1 MTHPNPDPLRSAL
14 EINPDLVERCKEL
27 LQWGRTGLLNNGSGG
42 AVRALAKSLEQSVG
56 AHQAMSV
63 AEFKTR
69 DEAMSEVVRIAALA
83 SPQGRETVIE
93 EIALMH
99 EAEADRL
106 EPKGST
112 RVDIYEHRTKT
123 ALLHRRWANRVR
135 ALKSSA
141 PDAWRPIETAPKDT
155 DVLLGWWRSWPE
167 RQWESASGLAGST
180 KGGWLHGQATHWQ
193 PLPAPPA
200 EKI

>member
-83 SPQGRETVIE
+83 SPQGREAVTERDKIIE
-93 EIALMH
+93 ECAKVV
-99 EAEADRL
+99 ER
-106 EPKGST
+106 
-112 RVDIYEHRTKT
+112 
-123 ALLHRRWANRVR
+123 ALLLQCSWGWQAGPGQAEHIAKTVR

-141 PDAWRPIETAPKDT
+141 PDA
-155 DVLLGWWRSWPE
+155 
-167 RQWESASGLAGST
+167 
-180 KGGWLHGQATHWQ
+180 
-193 PLPAPPA
+193 
-200 EKI
+200 